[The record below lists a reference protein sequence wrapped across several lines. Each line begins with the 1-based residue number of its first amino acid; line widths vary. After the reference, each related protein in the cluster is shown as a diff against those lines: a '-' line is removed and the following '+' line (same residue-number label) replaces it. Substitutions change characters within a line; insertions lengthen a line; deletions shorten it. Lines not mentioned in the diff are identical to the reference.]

1 MIHITNLVQIAA
13 TTLLLFLTTTSS
25 TCTCSTCNTCNT
37 LNTRS
42 TCTSITTRIN
52 TTPTHHQQQHHHHMA
67 FLLGA
72 RDRHFRNNI
81 DSLNDENKIAITT
94 TRLNSSNSNSDDYRS
109 IGEVVGGLHGGKYQ
123 FNDNSSNDYNYDYAG
138 YASQSSCNNNQDDER
153 SSPKEIP
160 NWALQ
165 MSMPMPMPMPISSAY
180 SSSSALRNP
189 EIINVPSNS
198 NPMDGMIYSAS
209 VEIQNQERT
218 WEEFHAKLVMKL
230 PNGEFIEIDN
240 GANSSSASCGSSSI
254 DSEAT
259 RITRPQLPITL
270 QPRSGSLAPRGG
282 ASNACDASNPYSD
295 RVQIRVIQ
303 GQFTAI
309 EIESSFQDGEEIWL
323 VVGTEEEKWYYLLKL
338 ER

>member
-1 MIHITNLVQIAA
+1 MIYITNAVQIAA
-13 TTLLLFLTTTSS
+13 TSFLFFLTSS
-25 TCTCSTCNTCNT
+25 NTCNT
-37 LNTRS
+37 RNTRGTN
-42 TCTSITTRIN
+42 TCNKRITCIN
-52 TTPTHHQQQHHHHMA
+52 TSTTPSQSQQQQQHSLLHHHTT

-72 RDRHFRNNI
+72 RARHFRNSI
-81 DSLNDENKIAITT
+81 DASFNDKIAIAT
-94 TRLNSSNSNSDDYRS
+94 TRLNSSSSSNSNNNSDSDSDDYRS

-123 FNDNSSNDYNYDYAG
+123 FNDNSGNDYNYDYAG
-138 YASQSSCNNNQDDER
+138 YYTSQNSCSDQDDER
-153 SSPKEIP
+153 PPKEIP

-165 MSMPMPMPMPISSAY
+165 MSMSPSESA
-180 SSSSALRNP
+180 SASALRHP

-230 PNGEFIEIDN
+230 SNGEYVEIDN
-240 GANSSSASCGSSSI
+240 GASSSGPISPISSSS
-254 DSEAT
+254 SEAT
-259 RITRPQLPITL
+259 RIARPRIPVTL

-282 ASNACDASNPYSD
+282 ASNACDASKPYSD
-295 RVQIRVIQ
+295 RVQIRVVQ
-303 GQFTAI
+303 GQFSSI
-309 EIESSFQDGEEIWL
+309 EDYIQDEEEVWL

>member
-1 MIHITNLVQIAA
+1 
-13 TTLLLFLTTTSS
+13 
-25 TCTCSTCNTCNT
+25 
-37 LNTRS
+37 
-42 TCTSITTRIN
+42 
-52 TTPTHHQQQHHHHMA
+52 MA

-165 MSMPMPMPMPISSAY
+165 MSMPMPMPISSAY